1 MLPLLLLIL
10 QLLVFQHFPLQIV
23 LLPICSPPCI
33 RINPNES
40 IASHYQRVVRG
51 GGSQRLCRMRR
62 HVRIAEFG
70 PEPQR
75 RMRVQP
81 GKAQQRCENRL
92 VPSAFSPAGS
102 LRKQAVDDGA
112 ALGRHLKYGASGRAA
127 VNVALHMHS
136 NNWNQNAVCAT
147 HLYATR
153 AHWASVD

>member
-10 QLLVFQHFPLQIV
+10 QLLVHQHFPLQIV
-23 LLPICSPPCI
+23 LLPNCSPPCI

-112 ALGRHLKYGASGRAA
+112 ALGRHLKYVASA
-127 VNVALHMHS
+127 VKHMYS
-136 NNWNQNAVCAT
+136 NKWNRNAVCAT

-153 AHWASVD
+153 AHWASLN